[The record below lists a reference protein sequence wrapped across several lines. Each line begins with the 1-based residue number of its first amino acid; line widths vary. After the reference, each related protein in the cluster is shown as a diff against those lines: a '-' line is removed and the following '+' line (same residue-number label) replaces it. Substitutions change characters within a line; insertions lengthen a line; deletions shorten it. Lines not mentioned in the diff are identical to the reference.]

1 MAQGPW
7 DTGTWDAALWDSLPI
22 IGNSST
28 GSVGNVGVESTA
40 PLAGDAAA
48 GAVGV
53 VSVAA
58 TIPTTGESAAAA
70 VGSVGVA
77 VTLALSGEQA
87 VGQVGSENVSTTALV
102 TGIAATGAVGAVGV
116 DITVALAGN
125 GATGSVGTVTA
136 GAPPIIVVEGGHD
149 GKRFK
154 KILERE
160 RLLKEKKRQAILDAF
175 EQIVEGRPE
184 LAEEISAPFIV
195 MPTASVPLIDY
206 DEMLADL
213 DRVQRIWE
221 IYMELDDED
230 VLILL

>member
-7 DTGTWDAALWDSLPI
+7 DTGTWDAALWDSLPST
-22 IGNSST
+22 GNSST
-28 GSVGNVGVESTA
+28 GSVGNVGVESIA
-40 PLAGDAAA
+40 LLAGDAAA
-48 GAVGV
+48 GAVG
-53 VSVAA
+53 A
-58 TIPTTGESAAAA
+58 
-70 VGSVGVA
+70 VGVA

-102 TGIAATGAVGAVGV
+102 AGIAATGAVGSVGV
-116 DITVALAGN
+116 DITVALSGN

-136 GAPPIIVVEGGHD
+136 VLPPVIVVDGGHD

>member
-22 IGNSST
+22 TGNSST

-40 PLAGDAAA
+40 LLAGDAAA
-48 GAVGV
+48 
-53 VSVAA
+53 
-58 TIPTTGESAAAA
+58 
-70 VGSVGVA
+70 
-77 VTLALSGEQA
+77 
-87 VGQVGSENVSTTALV
+87 
-102 TGIAATGAVGAVGV
+102 GAVGAVGV